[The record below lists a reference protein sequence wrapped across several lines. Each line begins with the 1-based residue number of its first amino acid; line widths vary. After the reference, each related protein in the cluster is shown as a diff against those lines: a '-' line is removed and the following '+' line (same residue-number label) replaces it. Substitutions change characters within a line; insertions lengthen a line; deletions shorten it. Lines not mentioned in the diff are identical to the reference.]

1 MESPRLE
8 QRLQGMSL
16 EGTGPI
22 FPGAAAVVCA
32 CTGGLGELTP
42 FCPVTSASWDSH
54 SGASGLGLMCTGGD
68 VMGIGDSLTSICR

>member
-32 CTGGLGELTP
+32 CTGG
-42 FCPVTSASWDSH
+42 F
-54 SGASGLGLMCTGGD
+54 GAVGTYAGG
-68 VMGIGDSLTSICR
+68 G